1 MIKEKKKKW
10 KKRAQGETKDKKK
23 QIYIIE
29 FVKYTKKEKIRK
41 GEEEKVG
48 KDIIIKEID
57 KETRT

>member
-1 MIKEKKKKW
+1 V
-10 KKRAQGETKDKKK
+10 K
-23 QIYIIE
+23 QKIRKSRYIE